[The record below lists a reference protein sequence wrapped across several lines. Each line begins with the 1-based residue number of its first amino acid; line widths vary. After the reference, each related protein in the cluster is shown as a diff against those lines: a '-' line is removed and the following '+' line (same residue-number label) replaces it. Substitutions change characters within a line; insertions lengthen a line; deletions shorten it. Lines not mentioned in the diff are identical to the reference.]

1 MTTTITSAP
10 PRDTRT
16 RLDPAAPLAA
26 AWLGGWGVLALLSA
40 LTGAGYPFGT
50 NDPHG
55 GDAAGLLQLLPDA
68 VGPPLFAAVLL
79 TGAVAALAMTGPAR
93 RQSRPVRLL
102 ITGYASTVA
111 LALAVVVPGMRVLA
125 LLGYAP
131 MLIIGAPFGWPSV
144 DYADVFTWPLFA
156 RLAAL
161 AGGMLLAGAL
171 LRWRRRIADGSAPGW
186 TAPAAAARWGRWAT
200 WTAAV
205 VPVLYAFTRFAWLAG
220 VPLGMSRETLA
231 EMRADGAIW
240 AGAGLGAFAVV
251 GAVLTLGLVAPLG
264 RAVPAL
270 DARAG
275 GPTGT
280 GAPRG
285 DPGRAGRARRAG
297 GQPRPARRAAVRRAD
312 QRGQR
317 RRPADGAV
325 AGLGGHA
332 GRCRVRVPPATPR
345 LRRRPE
351 GRSRHG
357 AGPTPGRYAN
367 SELAWIG

>member
-1 MTTTITSAP
+1 MTTTTASAP
-10 PRDTRT
+10 RPDTRT

-55 GDAAGLLQLLPDA
+55 GDAAGLLRLLPGS

-93 RQSRPVRLL
+93 RPSRPVRLL
-102 ITGYASTVA
+102 ITGYATAVA

-131 MLIIGAPFGWPSV
+131 MLLIGAPFGWPPV

-205 VPVLYAFTRFAWLAG
+205 VPVLYALTRFAWLAG

-231 EMRADGAIW
+231 EMRADGSIW

-251 GAVLTLGLVAPLG
+251 GAVLTLGLVARWG
-264 RAVPAL
+264 ERF
-270 DARAG
+270 
-275 GPTGT
+275 
-280 GAPRG
+280 PRWM
-285 DPGRAGRARRAG
+285 PGLAGRRV
-297 GQPRPARRAAVRRAD
+297 PVLLAVI
-312 QRGQR
+312 
-317 RRPADGAV
+317 P
-325 AGLGGHA
+325 AGLVALAVLAASLDLLAAPQFAELIREGNSAALPMVLWPVWAVTLA
-332 GRCRVRVPPATPR
+332 GSAYAYH
-345 LRRRPE
+345 LRRR
-351 GRSRHG
+351 
-357 AGPTPGRYAN
+357 A
-367 SELAWIG
+367 